1 MPFVAAVFCL
11 AVFSLSVSCLASNK
25 WSVGVVSF
33 GWKPIL
39 LSAPSRNI
47 SSSTEMGL
55 LKLSVSG
62 IISSVASNRPFS
74 RVFWLVDCLDSSYAS
89 LETVSGSTDEPLSCR
104 SLAQSSLASFGLFL
118 VTAIMS
124 FFLAPLSALI
134 AFIPSRGLSVL
145 LVCLASCSWLSSLIG
160 ILVWRYGAFASLNDF
175 SAQVGNVIYTGLTG
189 LIVQFSDD
197 YKNDNTT
204 GITFT
209 LAISC
214 VVCGGIVVVQA
225 AFVLWRVMNV
235 SDIYVAERL
244 GRFGLATS
252 KQQQQQ
258 QQHRQQQQQ
267 QQRQQQQQQSSGVTL
282 SNKRLPSE
290 SKAAVAIETR
300 KPQHTYN
307 NEEDDEV

>member
-1 MPFVAAVFCL
+1 
-11 AVFSLSVSCLASNK
+11 
-25 WSVGVVSF
+25 
-33 GWKPIL
+33 
-39 LSAPSRNI
+39 
-47 SSSTEMGL
+47 
-55 LKLSVSG
+55 
-62 IISSVASNRPFS
+62 
-74 RVFWLVDCLDSSYAS
+74 
-89 LETVSGSTDEPLSCR
+89 
-104 SLAQSSLASFGLFL
+104 
-118 VTAIMS
+118 MS